1 MTETALSALARL
13 ETTVRKRIAAG
24 EAEASYVA
32 TLAMKGHSHIAR
44 KLGEEVVELL
54 IAAVE
59 GEEPA
64 IVAEATDLV
73 FHLTV
78 LLAARGIGWD
88 AIAAE
93 LDRRAGTSG
102 HAEKAARAT

>member
-1 MTETALSALARL
+1 MTDPAPSALARL
-13 ETTVRKRIAAG
+13 EAIVRARIAAG

-32 TLAMKGHSHIAR
+32 SLARKGHSHIAR
-44 KLGEEVVELL
+44 KLGEEALELV

-59 GEEPA
+59 GEEPE
-64 IVAEATDLV
+64 IIAEAADLV

-88 AIAAE
+88 AIEDE
-93 LDRRAGTSG
+93 LDRRHGTSG
-102 HAEKAARAT
+102 HAEKAARSL

>member
-1 MTETALSALARL
+1 MTDAPTTALARL
-13 ETTVRKRIAAG
+13 ETTVRARIAAG
-24 EAEASYVA
+24 EVEASYVA
-32 TLAMKGHSHIAR
+32 SLIAKGHGHIAR
-44 KLGEEVVELL
+44 KLGEEAIELV

-59 GEEPA
+59 GEEPE
-64 IVAEATDLV
+64 IVAEAADLV

-93 LDRRAGTSG
+93 LDRRDGTSG
-102 HAEKAARAT
+102 HVEKAARMR